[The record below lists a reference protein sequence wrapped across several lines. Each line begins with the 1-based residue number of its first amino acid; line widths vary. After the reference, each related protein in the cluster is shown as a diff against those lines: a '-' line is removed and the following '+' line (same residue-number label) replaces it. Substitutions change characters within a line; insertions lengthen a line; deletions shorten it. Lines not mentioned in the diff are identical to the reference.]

1 MIVIRDW
8 GKIGHVRFVNKEFW
22 GLYGLLKKMEII
34 LGIDLFFMGILL
46 FLGLFKGF
54 NMILLSILRN
64 DALIFITVLSDNFV
78 YKFELLKIYNL

>member
-34 LGIDLFFMGILL
+34 LGIDCFLL
-46 FLGLFKGF
+46 EFCYFWVY
-54 NMILLSILRN
+54 LRV
-64 DALIFITVLSDNFV
+64 LI
-78 YKFELLKIYNL
+78 